1 MFGVK
6 ESLLADFRRVDDP
19 ARAKELEFKSPFW
32 EVDYDFVLARR
43 ER

>member
-6 ESLLADFRRVDDP
+6 ESLLADFRLVDDP

-43 ER
+43 SR